1 MIIAIDASRNRSG
14 GAKRHLIELMNN
26 IGPYLDHDDC
36 IHLWSYKDLLDEI
49 CDYTW
54 LRKHD
59 SKFLERSLPYQ
70 LYWQRYILPKEFKNY
85 HCDIMLNTDAGTL
98 CRVNPCITMSR
109 DMLSYENGEISR
121 YKLSF
126 AWLRLYI
133 LRYVQNQSLMSANGT
148 IFLTQY
154 AADVIQ
160 KETGNLSQVEIINH
174 GVSDKFRRP
183 VVQIKAKETLDIM
196 YVSNVDLYKHHWN
209 VVKASK
215 KLLQLGVKTNLH
227 LIGSLSGRGQGQL

>member
-1 MIIAIDASRNRSG
+1 
-14 GAKRHLIELMNN
+14 
-26 IGPYLDHDDC
+26 
-36 IHLWSYKDLLDEI
+36 
-49 CDYTW
+49 
-54 LRKHD
+54 
-59 SKFLERSLPYQ
+59 
-70 LYWQRYILPKEFKNY
+70 
-85 HCDIMLNTDAGTL
+85 MLNTDAGTL

-227 LIGSLSGRGQGQL
+227 LIGSLSGRGQGQLRDAIQEYQAFGGSVMLYDHVAPDDLPNLLSQADIFVFASSCENMPNTLIEDGKRPSNCLFR